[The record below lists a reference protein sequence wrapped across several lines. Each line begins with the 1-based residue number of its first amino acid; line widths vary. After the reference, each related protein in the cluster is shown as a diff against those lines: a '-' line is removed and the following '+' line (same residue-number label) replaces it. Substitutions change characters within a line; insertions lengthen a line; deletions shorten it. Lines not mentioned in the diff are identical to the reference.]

1 MKLNKF
7 FQLWSSILAKVSK
20 KTKCSNRPSLITI
33 ELIAVTETETEH
45 QERVQ
50 AVQVILIQ
58 MYLRLL
64 KRGRPL
70 KNEEENLYAA

>member
-1 MKLNKF
+1 M
-7 FQLWSSILAKVSK
+7 AKTSK
-20 KTKCSNRPSLITI
+20 KNKCSNRPSLITI
-33 ELIAVTETETEH
+33 ELIAVTEPDTEH
-45 QERVQ
+45 QERVE
-50 AVQVILIQ
+50 AVQVILTQ